1 MDGQTIDRLFYL
13 WPSIKKMK
21 ILFVCLGNICRSP
34 IAEGVFKQ
42 LCEQEKIDCFVESAG
57 TQSYHVGESPHRY
70 SILVCNE
77 KGIDITQQR
86 AAKFKVEDIVHY
98 DKIYALANDVYDEIK
113 NICGDKFDENKIE
126 LFLNQAYPNKN
137 RSVKDPWYG
146 NLDGYYEVF
155 DEIKLGCKA
164 ILHSHKKFD

>member
-1 MDGQTIDRLFYL
+1 
-13 WPSIKKMK
+13 MK

-34 IAEGVFKQ
+34 IAEGVFKS
-42 LCEQEKIDCFVESAG
+42 LCEQEKIECLVESAG
-57 TQSYHVGESPHRY
+57 TQSYHIGESPHRY

-77 KGIDITQQR
+77 KGIDISEQR
-86 AAKFKVEDIVHY
+86 ARKFKLEDIERF

-113 NICGDKFDENKIE
+113 KISGNQFNENKIE
-126 LFLNQAYPNKN
+126 LFLHQAYPYEN

-155 DEIKLGCKA
+155 DEIKFGCEA
-164 ILHSHKKFD
+164 ILQYYKKFV